1 MKIQLC
7 FQKRFSDIKERKG
20 AKSMP
25 SFYLLKLHNL
35 LLYLEMMTRIINSAA
50 RESMVDWIC
59 QKRT

>member
-7 FQKRFSDIKERKG
+7 FQKRFSEIKERKG

-25 SFYLLKLHNL
+25 SFYLLKLHNF

-50 RESMVDWIC
+50 RERRVD
-59 QKRT
+59 